1 MTLNLNN
8 VIRKYLIIGTV
19 ILFLFGF
26 FFAGGGG
33 VTKTQILYY
42 ISPLR
47 SINAF
52 IFTFFFNSLFKA
64 DMNS

>member
-26 FFAGGGG
+26 FLRGGG

>member
-19 ILFLFGF
+19 ILFLFGV
-26 FFAGGGG
+26 FFAGGG

-52 IFTFFFNSLFKA
+52 IFTFFLNSLFKA

>member
-19 ILFLFGF
+19 ILFLFGVF
-26 FFAGGGG
+26 LRGG